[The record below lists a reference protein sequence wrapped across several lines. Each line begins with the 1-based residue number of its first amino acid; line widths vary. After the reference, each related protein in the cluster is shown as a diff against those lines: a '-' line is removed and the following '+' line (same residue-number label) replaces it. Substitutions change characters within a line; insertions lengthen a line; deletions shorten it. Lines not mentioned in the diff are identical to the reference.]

1 MPAASPTP
9 QPPAPPPPERKPW
22 PMKWVVLAILIYM
35 LFQVAY
41 VFFSTRGK

>member
-1 MPAASPTP
+1 MPAADPT
-9 QPPAPPPPERKPW
+9 PPPPVSTRQPW

-41 VFFSTRGK
+41 VFFTTRGK